1 MKIDYVYAA
10 VFVSDMDASEA
21 FYSKV
26 FGRVPDDRPIPTL
39 IQWRSV
45 GGNARIQLF
54 HDPGKSGNS
63 QMTLVVSDLEGTQDA
78 LGQAGIGASETV
90 TGNFGKISS
99 IKDPDGNVV
108 VLAEPPRS

>member
-39 IQWRSV
+39 IQWRNV
-45 GGNARIQLF
+45 TGKAGIQLF

-63 QMTLVVSDLEGTQDA
+63 QMTLVVAELEAVKDA
-78 LGQAGIGASETV
+78 LGQAGISASETV
-90 TGNFGKISS
+90 TGDFGKISF
-99 IKDPDGNVV
+99 IKDPDGNVA